1 MNSDTDVSLWVQLFL
16 AQKYMNEFLKGFL
29 PKNLKINA
37 YDYFVLLILR
47 NYHNLTFYEI
57 NKALPIDGK
66 SLHNK
71 INSLIEKEL
80 LEREFL
86 ETGSSFINLK
96 EETRD
101 LVEELRKK
109 NKQIANNY
117 WKANEVKKL
126 SKNLFE
132 FNEKMRH
139 LLGFKIKEETL
150 NKVKSSC
157 LQAAFF
163 VLVSLI
169 SEGFPNLV

>member
-1 MNSDTDVSLWVQLFL
+1 MDSDTDTSLWVQLFL

-29 PKNLKINA
+29 PKDLKINA
-37 YDYFVLLILR
+37 YDYFVLLVLR
-47 NYHNLTFYEI
+47 NYDNLTFYEI

-71 INSLIEKEL
+71 ISSLIEKEL

-96 EETRD
+96 DETRD

-139 LLGFKIKEETL
+139 VLGFKIKEETL
-150 NKVKSSC
+150 NKARK
-157 LQAAFF
+157 
-163 VLVSLI
+163 
-169 SEGFPNLV
+169 GWG